1 MSVSYVTGTYT
12 QRSKLRTVLSA
23 SAMTLTLAVAPGIAT
38 ADVGSDLRSF
48 WERTGGGINVTK
60 PTAYQGQQA
69 GYATLGSIRL
79 RTAPR
84 NSQLAAIQL
93 PSIRAGCGGIDIFG
107 GAFSFISKEE
117 LIALMEGIMQNAAGF
132 AFELALESLSPATQE
147 IVAKLRDLIQQVNS
161 SNINS
166 CEAGQLLVGSLW
178 PRMDGASQHVCQS
191 IGGYSGRFADRV
203 ASRHGCGT
211 GGQHASTNNRADGA
225 LRDQLPTNVNY
236 AWKAVKKNNFL
247 TSNPEIGE
255 FFMTLTGTIITR
267 GADDDDSDYS
277 HRTIPPRALTPDTAK
292 ALVEGGTYKALECN
306 ERSDCLEPVLRDQ
319 TLEQDSALFAVT
331 SATIQGMS
339 DAISDD
345 TAIPDDA
352 IALINLTAIPVYEHL
367 VTAKSYK
374 YHFVDD
380 DINAIAELVAVDLAI
395 SYIDEGVD
403 EILNAAANVDIAGDL
418 NREFLEQVRESKNV
432 LQQYRAS
439 AQRKYAEALKNLE
452 RLNHARGEL
461 AASSKGV
468 FGNLLAA
475 SEGE

>member
-1 MSVSYVTGTYT
+1 MIGFHSNG
-12 QRSKLRTVLSA
+12 RRTKRHSAKAVLLGAAAALSLLAFSSPA
-23 SAMTLTLAVAPGIAT
+23 S
-38 ADVGSDLRSF
+38 ADVGSDLRNF
-48 WERTGGGINVTK
+48 WERSGGGINVTK

-178 PRMDGASQHVCQS
+178 PRVDGASQHICQS
-191 IGGYSGRFADRV
+191 IGGYDGTFADRV
-203 ASRHGCGT
+203 SARHGCGT
-211 GGQHASTNNRADGA
+211 AGQHTSTLAGADGA

-247 TSNPEIGE
+247 SSNPEIGE
-255 FFMTLTGTIITR
+255 FFMTLTGTIITKA
-267 GADDDDSDYS
+267 ADDDDSDYS
-277 HRTIPPRALTPDTAK
+277 HRTIPPRALTPETAK
-292 ALVEGGTYKALECN
+292 ALVEGGAYKALECDSL
-306 ERSDCLEPVLRDQ
+306 SDCLNPVLQDQ
-319 TLEQDSALFAVT
+319 NLAGDDALFAVT
-331 SATIQGMS
+331 NATIQSMS

-352 IALINLTAIPVYEHL
+352 IALINLTSIPVYEHL

-374 YHFVDD
+374 YQFVDD
-380 DINAIAELVAVDLAI
+380 DIYAIAELVAVDLAI
-395 SYIDEGVD
+395 AYIDEGVD
-403 EILNAAANVDIAGDL
+403 EILNAASNVDIAGDL
-418 NREFLEQVRESKNV
+418 NREFQEQVRDSKNV
-432 LQQYRAS
+432 LQQYRAT
-439 AQRKYAEALKNLE
+439 AQRKYAEALRNLE
-452 RLNHARGEL
+452 RLSHARGEL

-468 FGNLLAA
+468 FGHLLVA
-475 SEGE
+475 SEAE